1 MPTAGSQTIPVH
13 LANAAFFQ
21 VSKGQVQA
29 GAGQRS
35 GRVQSLVGPPALGLP
50 PVLWFICSEFP
61 GSV

>member
-21 VSKGQVQA
+21 VSKGQAQV
-29 GAGQRS
+29 GAEQRS
-35 GRVQSLVGPPALGLP
+35 GRVQSQMGSPALGP
-50 PVLWFICSEFP
+50 PPMLWFICSEFP